1 MEGAIAT
8 TELTVLGWSVVLLLV
23 QVVLQAS
30 AALDLGPRDLFGP
43 RDEKRESK
51 VIAAGRLNRALKNFL
66 ETYPAFIALALGLIV
81 AGKAGG
87 IGATGA
93 WLWLVARVVYV
104 ALYAAG
110 IPVIRTIVW
119 FLSIVGLAMMLVRLM
134 M

>member
-30 AALDLGPRDLFGP
+30 AALDLGPRYLFGP

-93 WLWLVARVVYV
+93 WVWLVARVVYV

-119 FLSIVGLAMMLVRLM
+119 FLSIVGLVMMLVRLM

>member
-30 AALDLGPRDLFGP
+30 AALDLGPRYLFGP

-119 FLSIVGLAMMLVRLM
+119 FLSIVGLVMMLVRLM

>member
-1 MEGAIAT
+1 
-8 TELTVLGWSVVLLLV
+8 LGWSVVLLLV

-30 AALDLGPRDLFGP
+30 AALDLGPRYLFGP

-93 WLWLVARVVYV
+93 WVWLVARVVYV
-104 ALYAAG
+104 GLYAAG

-119 FLSIVGLAMMLVRLM
+119 FLSIVGLVMMLVRLM

>member
-30 AALDLGPRDLFGP
+30 AALDLGPRYLFGP
-43 RDEKRESK
+43 RDEKRELK

-93 WLWLVARVVYV
+93 WVWLVARVVYV

-119 FLSIVGLAMMLVRLM
+119 FLSIVGLVMMLVRLM